1 MPLTESIAEAAP
13 FGSSLADHQKPP
25 RSASVN
31 AAGSESDFQVISPAR
46 FSIWISSIACP
57 SWEES
62 ARCGGIAKDFAR
74 SVFEIGR
81 ASCRERVWISVD
93 GVTVIK
99 KLQCGMR
106 SIDLR
111 VLRC

>member
-31 AAGSESDFQVISPAR
+31 AAGSESDFQVTSPAR

-62 ARCGGIAKDFAR
+62 ARSGGIATDFAR
-74 SVFEIGR
+74 SVS
-81 ASCRERVWISVD
+81 ASAAKRTSRTPTEWLDRVPGEDV
-93 GVTVIK
+93 
-99 KLQCGMR
+99 QPAR
-106 SIDLR
+106 P
-111 VLRC
+111 